1 MCGIAAVF
9 SYGSAAPAVDRTEIE
24 AITER
29 MRPRGPD
36 AGGTWISSDSRLA
49 LGARRLAI
57 IDLSDE
63 GPQPMTDVDGELRI
77 VFKGEIYNYRE
88 LRGRL
93 ERLGAGFHA
102 TRNTQALL
110 QLYPHDR
117 AHMVELLRRLFAF

>member
-1 MCGIAAVF
+1 MCGIAVIF

-36 AGGTWISSDSRLA
+36 AGGTWISFDSRVA

-63 GPQPMTDVDGELRI
+63 GTQPMTDVDSELRI
-77 VFKGEIYNYRE
+77 VFNGEIYNYRE
-88 LRGRL
+88 LRTRL
-93 ERLGAGFHA
+93 ERLVRRFHS
-102 TRNTQALL
+102 TR
-110 QLYPHDR
+110 H
-117 AHMVELLRRLFAF
+117 